1 WIKMF
6 SVIKDKSSTA
16 FTVLWQSVKSFIKN
30 DNSSAAAS
38 LAYYSL
44 FALIPLLLLLFFAL
58 SFFITSSKAIMQK
71 ITMLISQF
79 IPYYSDTILNEVYTL
94 ARHKGMWK
102 IISLVALL
110 WMLMPLMRTLRT
122 AFYNIFKVEEKRSFL
137 KANVLDLGVILLTL
151 SLLVVISFSN
161 VAFKKFLVLG
171 GSTVLY
177 DIASYCLT
185 VAVISVFYLAF
196 VPVKISFC
204 YIFAGSA
211 LTTLLW
217 GIIRPL
223 FGLFLSYNP
232 QYGITFG
239 SLKALFI
246 IIIWIYYSFSVLLLG
261 TEVIANLRRKDVLML
276 RGLFYETHIP
286 QRDTKGNENYPSPLP
301 LPQGEGARGRVK
313 EVFSGENTDRRTRK
327 LKRKFGRDYKAG
339 EVIFKEEE
347 KGSEMFYIL
356 SGSIRLIKKGQT
368 LRVMQKGEYF
378 GEMALLIGTPRTTG
392 AQAEEDN
399 TSLAVITPENF
410 ETLLRE
416 EPKIAISFL
425 KELAHRLKKTNEI
438 LQ

>member
-1 WIKMF
+1 MFLSTKDKVKDKITTGF
-6 SVIKDKSSTA
+6 SV
-16 FTVLWQSVKSFIKN
+16 FWQSVKSFIKN

-71 ITMLISQF
+71 ITILISQF

-94 ARHKGMWK
+94 ARHKGVWGVVSMG
-102 IISLVALL
+102 VLL
-110 WMLMPLMRTLRT
+110 WASMPLMGTLRT
-122 AFYNIFKVEEKRSFL
+122 AFYNIFKVEERPPFL
-137 KANVLDLGVILLTL
+137 KTKLLDMVVILLTL
-151 SLLVVISFSN
+151 SFLIAVSFSN

-171 GSTVLY
+171 SSTLLY

-185 VAVISVFYLAF
+185 AAVISGFYLVFIPAK
-196 VPVKISFC
+196 VPFG
-204 YIFAGSA
+204 YIFAGSV

-217 GIIRPL
+217 GIIRPV

-246 IIIWIYYSFSVLLLG
+246 VIIWIYYSFSVLLFG
-261 TEVIANLRRKDVLML
+261 TELIANLRRKDVLLL
-276 RGLFYETHIP
+276 RGLFDET
-286 QRDTKGNENYPSPLP
+286 
-301 LPQGEGARGRVK
+301 
-313 EVFSGENTDRRTRK
+313 NTDRRTQK
-327 LKRKFGRDYKAG
+327 LKRKFGRDCKAG
-339 EVIFKEEE
+339 EVIFEEGK

-356 SGSIRLIKKGQT
+356 SGSVRLIKKEQT
-368 LRVMQKGEYF
+368 LRVMRKGEYF
-378 GEMALLIGTPRTTG
+378 GEMALLIGTSRTTS
-392 AQAEEDN
+392 ALAEEDN
-399 TSLAVITPENF
+399 TSLAVIGPENF